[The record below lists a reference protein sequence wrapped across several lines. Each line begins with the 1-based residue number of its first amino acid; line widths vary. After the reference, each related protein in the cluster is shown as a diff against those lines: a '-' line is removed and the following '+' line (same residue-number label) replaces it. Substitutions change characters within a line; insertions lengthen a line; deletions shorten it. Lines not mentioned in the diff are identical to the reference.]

1 MDIRKVITYYPL
13 KMGDGLFHIF
23 IRTEI
28 VSSKIEVED
37 VGIETFDDYN
47 SAYEKANDLNNWREN
62 GNLSDIQNA

>member
-1 MDIRKVITYYPL
+1 
-13 KMGDGLFHIF
+13 MGDGLFHIF